1 MKIKICPDLDLGLKQ
16 KGMKL
21 ETIHVFSAEI
31 VAWKQYYIEKNFSP
45 PKLFADITE
54 FIQLHKNKDDDTQHN
69 QTGFTA

>member
-1 MKIKICPDLDLGLKQ
+1 MQFKICSDLYLGLKQ

-54 FIQLHKNKDDDTQHN
+54 FIQLHKSKDDDIQDNHS
-69 QTGFTA
+69 GFTA